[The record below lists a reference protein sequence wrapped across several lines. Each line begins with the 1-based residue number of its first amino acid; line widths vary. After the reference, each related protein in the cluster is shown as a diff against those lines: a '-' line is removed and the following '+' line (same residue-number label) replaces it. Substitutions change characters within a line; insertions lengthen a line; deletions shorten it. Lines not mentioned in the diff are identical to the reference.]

1 MYAESQGLW
10 RVLSDHEINSQA
22 MERNHGT
29 VDTWFIDL
37 DYDVYLD
44 GPIENTI
51 SILAGDRFDWK
62 G

>member
-1 MYAESQGLW
+1 
-10 RVLSDHEINSQA
+10 